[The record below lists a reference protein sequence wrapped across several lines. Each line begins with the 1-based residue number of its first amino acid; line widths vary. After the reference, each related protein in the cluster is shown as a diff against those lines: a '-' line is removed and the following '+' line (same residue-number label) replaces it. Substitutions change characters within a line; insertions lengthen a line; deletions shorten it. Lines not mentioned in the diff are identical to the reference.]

1 MRLEGEI
8 LETRRKTLRKRKR
21 FSQILA
27 QDWLAWNVPDDEDE
41 ENLEPE
47 SQEQLLQQSQE
58 SQEPLEY
65 QEISQEDWEEN
76 YIEIPV
82 SQGFEL
88 PLPSEETQD
97 DEKENLSQQSLKV
110 EPQVEVKMDVKLDEY
125 LNQLPKLAPSND
137 AVADR
142 EFKKHFII

>member
-58 SQEPLEY
+58 SQGPLEY

-82 SQGFEL
+82 SQDLEL
-88 PLPSEETQD
+88 PLPSEETRD

-142 EFKKHFII
+142 KLKSTLPL